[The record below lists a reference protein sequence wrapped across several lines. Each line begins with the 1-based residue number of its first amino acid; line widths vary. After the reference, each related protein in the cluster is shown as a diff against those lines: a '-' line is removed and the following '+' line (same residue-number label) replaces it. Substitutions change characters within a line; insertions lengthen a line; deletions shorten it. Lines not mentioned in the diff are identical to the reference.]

1 MMACFLTH
9 QIYILFFVKNR
20 QINILIDVVLLIKL
34 TYHFMHKIYQV
45 RIIPVL
51 ILMLL
56 STLSQSQTNG
66 FKVTLD
72 AGHGAHDFGAV
83 YEGRIEK
90 NIALAIVL
98 KVGKIL
104 EATPQMQVNYT
115 RKTDVF
121 IDLIERANIANR
133 FNANIFVSIHC
144 NANRNTAAD
153 GTETYVMGLSKI
165 ASNLEA
171 AKKENEV
178 ITLEKDYKQKY
189 EGFDPNSP
197 ETMIGMTL
205 MQEEYLDNSI
215 ALASKIE
222 DSFAD
227 LGKKVR
233 GGGVKQAP
241 FMVLHKAY
249 MPRVLIETGFIS
261 NTIEGNLLN
270 SEEGQNEIAK
280 AISGAIIRYKKEYFG
295 GGELEVNEE
304 LPSQKMQEVV
314 VTETVIIAKTNTPA
328 KVAEQTEIK
337 KLMLTGVSIFKV
349 QLLATQKSIAL
360 IPQNFKGLQ
369 NVSVVYENNFYKYTY
384 GETANYDDAKRHLQE
399 AISKGY
405 NTAYL
410 IAFKDGEKINI
421 QDAIK

>member
-1 MMACFLTH
+1 MHKTYKIKGILTF
-9 QIYILFFVKNR
+9 ILILFS
-20 QINILIDVVLLIKL
+20 LIG
-34 TYHFMHKIYQV
+34 Y
-45 RIIPVL
+45 
-51 ILMLL
+51 
-56 STLSQSQTNG
+56 SQSNT

-90 NIALAIVL
+90 NIALAVVL

-104 EATPQMQVNYT
+104 EATPQIAVNYT

-153 GTETYVMGLSKI
+153 GTETYVMGLSKV

-171 AKKENEV
+171 AKKENSV

-215 ALASKIE
+215 SLASRVQ
-222 DSFAD
+222 DAFSD
-227 LGKKVR
+227 LGKKSR
-233 GGGVKQAP
+233 GEGVKQAP

-249 MPRVLIETGFIS
+249 MPRVLIEMGFIS
-261 NTIEGNLLN
+261 NTAEGNVLN
-270 SEEGQNEIAK
+270 SEEGQNEIARAIAK
-280 AISGAIIRYKKEYFG
+280 AIISYKKEYYG
-295 GGELEVNEE
+295 NGEVEILEER
-304 LPSQKMQEVV
+304 PSQKINE
-314 VTETVIIAKTNTPA
+314 KP
-328 KVAEQTEIK
+328 IK
-337 KLMLTGVSIFKV
+337 DTAIPVQPKSTSQSGESISSKKDIDNSKAVFKV
-349 QLLATQKSIAL
+349 QLSASSKRMDL
-360 IPQNFKGLQ
+360 IPRNFNGLK
-369 NVSVVYENNFYKYTY
+369 NISVTYENRLYKYMY
-384 GETANYDDAKRHLQE
+384 GETADYNEAKEQLKE
-399 AISKGY
+399 AKEKGY
-405 NTAYL
+405 NSAFL
-410 IAFKDGEKINI
+410 IAFKNGEKINI
-421 QDAIK
+421 QEAFK